1 MSRFAAAA
9 ALACTVVLVNTPGHA
24 RPGFR
29 IFSSASKIV
38 SVKPAAAAAAPA
50 RRGSSLFIATG
61 SRSAAATGTPQQ
73 AVSDPATA
81 PSPFDPSLVQAD
93 AKNADFKADPKALTA
108 ASSDCAMKE
117 PAAAKDAAKEKQTMA
132 AAQEPA
138 KIEAANV
145 EPAKTEP
152 PRAESAR
159 SRSAF
164 LVPVVNRHP
173 QAPRPRQT
181 VVCYVQRDGSCAP

>member
-9 ALACTVVLVNTPGHA
+9 ALACTVVLVSTPGHA

-108 ASSDCAMKE
+108 ASSDCAMK
-117 PAAAKDAAKEKQTMA
+117 DAAKEKQPVA
-132 AAQEPA
+132 AALEPA
-138 KIEAANV
+138 KTEAANV